1 MYFIKNTTTSI
12 QAIAPNIS
20 QPSCPLEDLSGTFT
34 QYRFATNYSLM
45 KLDAYEAVTL
55 ASDGTRWHVVMF
67 FGGNPTVMGRTGGS
81 FREVLAANITDEVLY
96 GSLNTQHLLVN
107 LPAPTSRRFLVIVAD
122 RNGTDNANQIQLNA
136 HPSGPID
143 GRFLTLN
150 MNISFN
156 RRGNCGIFLFSDNT
170 TWHIASIFSMADMDN
185 FSSGTVTPTSPAL
198 TSQVGIVTNP
208 LTSPSVWAGRSYNVA
223 SVAPTA
229 SLSAGQTAFRVFKQY
244 NTASAGFGLKTSD
257 GGAYFPET
265 YTAGAN
271 SSTTQMFKYNSS
283 YLMSFF
289 CLEFIVA
296 GTRKI
301 LFVNQYPSDV

>member
-1 MYFIKNTTTSI
+1 
-12 QAIAPNIS
+12 
-20 QPSCPLEDLSGTFT
+20 
-34 QYRFATNYSLM
+34 M
-45 KLDAYEAVTL
+45 KLDAYDAVTL

-67 FGGNPTVMGRTGGS
+67 FGGNPTIMGRTGGS
-81 FREVLAANITDEVLY
+81 FREVLAASITDEVLY
-96 GSLNTQHLLVN
+96 GSLNTQHLRVN

-136 HPSGPID
+136 PPSGLID
-143 GRFLTLN
+143 GRTGWTTLN

-208 LTSPSVWAGRSYNVA
+208 LTSPSVWAGRSYNVV

-244 NTASAGFGLKTSD
+244 NTASAGFGLKASD
-257 GGAYFPET
+257 GGNYFPET

-271 SSTTQMFKYNSS
+271 SSRTQMFKYNSS

-289 CLEFIVA
+289 CLEFIVS